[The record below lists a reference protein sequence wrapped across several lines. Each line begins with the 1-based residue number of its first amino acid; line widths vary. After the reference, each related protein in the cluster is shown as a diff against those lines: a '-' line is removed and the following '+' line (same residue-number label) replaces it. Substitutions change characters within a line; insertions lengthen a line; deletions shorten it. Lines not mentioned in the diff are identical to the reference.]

1 MKHLVLFFFAFFVVT
16 GLQAGNSRSL
26 EWYQPSAAVPDFE
39 GSYHPESQTLPVFF
53 ESQTPDIN
61 ASDYSV
67 RLTFPVYR
75 KLVASEL
82 KALKSLLN
90 SIPDSITVK
99 VAKGMA
105 RKKTVLDLS
114 FSPFIHKDGTYFKLV
129 SFDWEI
135 TPLTTVALRST
146 AAMTYA
152 SNSVL
157 STGKWKKISV
167 TESGMYKLTYSD
179 IKNMGI
185 DPAKV
190 QIYGYGGKL
199 LAENFALAGYMD
211 DLPEVADRKSV
222 V

>member
-1 MKHLVLFFFAFFVVT
+1 MKHLVLIFLALLVVT
-16 GLQAGNSRSL
+16 GLQASNSRSL
-26 EWYQPSAAVPDFE
+26 EWYQPSAAIPDFE
-39 GSYHPESQTLPVFF
+39 GSYHPDHQTLPVYF
-53 ESQTPDIN
+53 ESQTPDVN

-67 RLTFPVYR
+67 QLSYPVYR

-82 KALKSLLN
+82 KALKTLLN
-90 SIPDSITVK
+90 TIPDSITVT

-105 RKKTVLDLS
+105 RKKTVLDIS
-114 FSPFIHKDGTYFKLV
+114 FSPFVCKNGTYFKLV

-135 TPLTTVALRST
+135 TPVNNASLRST
-146 AAMTYA
+146 QANTYTT
-152 SNSVL
+152 NSVL
-157 STGKWKKISV
+157 AAGKWKKISV

-199 LAENFALAGYMD
+199 LAEDFLQPGYQD
-211 DLPEVADRKSV
+211 DLPEVAIYK
-222 V
+222 